1 MTQLP
6 PGLHGS
12 YLRAQLVRQL
22 GPHAVRAAIKH
33 GQLIVFAREVL
44 VDTRVAASLI
54 TRAAAAQL
62 FAGLDSVLTAFTAL
76 ALYGCSAAPAGAP
89 EVLVPYHRRLRT
101 RSDLVVHHG
110 RFVEQDV
117 GEIAGLRVVSRE
129 YALAEVLCRR
139 SRGDALACADQ
150 VLAMVPQHERAELR
164 AAIEAQIM
172 ARPDPRGR
180 RRGRV
185 LLDLASGLAES
196 PAESWFLLRLFD
208 AGLPVPQRQHPVR
221 DIGGRKIYRLDFAWP
236 ELRIVIEYDGYVA
249 HHGREVRDGAR
260 AEDLRRRGW
269 HVIRATSADLRDPT
283 RVIAEVRTAFAA
295 RGAMAT

>member
-6 PGLHGS
+6 PSLHGA
-12 YLRAQLVRQL
+12 YLRAQLIRQL
-22 GPHAVRAAIKH
+22 GSYAVRAAVKH

-44 VDTRVAASLI
+44 VDTRVAASLM

-62 FAGLDSVLTAFTAL
+62 YAGLDSVLTAFTAL
-76 ALYGCSAAPAGAP
+76 ALHGCSAAPAGAP
-89 EVLVPYHRRLRT
+89 EVLVPYHRRLRS
-101 RSDLVVHHG
+101 RPDLVVHHG

-139 SRGDALACADQ
+139 SRADALACADQ
-150 VLAMVPQHERAELR
+150 VLAMVPQHERVELR
-164 AAIEAQIM
+164 ATVEAQIM

-180 RRGRV
+180 RRGLV

-208 AGLPVPQRQHPVR
+208 AGLPLPQRQHPVC
-221 DIGGRKIYRLDFAWP
+221 DISGREIYWLDFAWP
-236 ELRIVIEYDGYVA
+236 ELRIAVEYDGYAA
-249 HHGREVRDGAR
+249 HRGRELRDAAR

-269 HVIRATSADLRDPT
+269 HVIRATSADLRDPS
-283 RVIAEVRTAFAA
+283 RVVAEVHVAFAA
-295 RGAMAT
+295 RGATAA